1 MKSFIIALFLGAFL
15 LVSSKIYIAKLES
28 ASQKLLD
35 INASI
40 SQSIEN
46 EDFSA
51 AADSTKKLSDELSD
65 FETFFAALGNHQ
77 EIDNIETSLAELE
90 SFIDGEQKY
99 DALSKTNVLT
109 FLFEHLPKNS
119 KLKIEN
125 IF

>member
-51 AADSTKKLSDELSD
+51 AADSTKTLSDELSD

-90 SFIDGEQKY
+90 SFIDGKQKY

>member
-65 FETFFAALGNHQ
+65 FETFLAALGNHQ

-90 SFIDGEQKY
+90 SFIDGKQKY